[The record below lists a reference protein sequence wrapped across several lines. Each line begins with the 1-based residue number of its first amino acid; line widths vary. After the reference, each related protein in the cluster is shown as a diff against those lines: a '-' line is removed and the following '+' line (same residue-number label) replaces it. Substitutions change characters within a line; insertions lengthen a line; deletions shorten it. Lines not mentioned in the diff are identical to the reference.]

1 MMAMRAWGVVGLLGS
16 ALLGCGHKELAAPT
30 RVESRAGAVEL
41 PAPYATDS
49 VRRFSKVVGWPEDK
63 APVAE
68 GFTVKRFATD
78 LISPRNLYVTPNGD
92 VLVAE
97 ANTELGGVKRLGA
110 KLIGYAGSSRM
121 DPSANRITLLR
132 DADHDGVPETRTVF
146 LAGLHQPFGMLV
158 LGDFFYVANTDGL
171 WRYPY
176 RAGDTAL
183 TGAGQKLMDLP
194 AGGYNN
200 HWTRNLVAHP
210 DGTKIYVTVGSGS
223 NVGEHGLDNE
233 VRRANVL
240 EINPDGSG
248 ERVFASGLR
257 NPVGIRFAP
266 GSRVLWTAVNE
277 RDELGDE
284 LVPDYLTQVEEGA
297 FYGWPFS
304 YWGAHVDP
312 RVKEQDAERVKG
324 ARVPDVSLGAH
335 TASLGLAFGEGTM
348 FPERLRQGA
357 FIGQHGSWNRS
368 KLAGYQVAFVP
379 FTNGQPSQA
388 PEPFLTGFVKDLD
401 EREVYGRPVGVSFL
415 PDGSLLV
422 ADDAGNIVW
431 RVSR

>member
-1 MMAMRAWGVVGLLGS
+1 MRTWGLVGLLGS
-16 ALLGCGHKELAAPT
+16 GLLGCTHKEVAPPE
-30 RVESRAGAVEL
+30 RVESRTGTVEL

-49 VRRFSKVVGWPEDK
+49 VLRFSKVVGWPEDK

-68 GFTVKRFATD
+68 GFTVKRFATG
-78 LISPRNLYVTPNGD
+78 LVSPRNLYVTPTGD

-97 ANTELGGVKRLGA
+97 ANTELSGVKKLGA
-110 KLIGYAGSSRM
+110 KLIGYAASSRVE
-121 DPSANRITLLR
+121 PSANRITLLR
-132 DADHDGVPETRTVF
+132 DADHDGVPESRTVF
-146 LAGLHQPFGMLV
+146 LSGLNQPFGMLV
-158 LGDFFYVANTDGL
+158 LGDFFYVANTDAL

-176 RAGDTAL
+176 RPGDTTI
-183 TGAGQKLMDLP
+183 TGKGEKLLDLP

-223 NVGEHGLDNE
+223 NVGEHGLAHE
-233 VRRANVL
+233 ARRATVL

-248 ERVFASGLR
+248 ERVYASGLR
-257 NPVGIRFAP
+257 NPVGLRFAP
-266 GSRVLWTAVNE
+266 GSHVLWTAVNE

-284 LVPDYLTQVEEGA
+284 LVPDYLTHLEEGA

-312 RVKEQDAERVKG
+312 RVKEQDPERVKQ
-324 ARVPDVSLGAH
+324 ARVPDVALGAH

-348 FPERLRQGA
+348 FPERFRQGA

-368 KLAGYQVAFVP
+368 KLAGYQVVFVP
-379 FTNGQPSQA
+379 FANGQPTQP
-388 PEPFLTGFVKDLD
+388 PEPFLTGFIKDAD
-401 EREVYGRPVGVSFL
+401 EREVHGRPVGVTFL